1 MANPASFSPSN
12 MDNYYIAGLA
22 TLSDGSGEHKDLVN
36 LFQKVIRSEASP
48 EVKMAEGNRILQ
60 TYRNRLQSQR

>member
-12 MDNYYIAGLA
+12 MDNYNIAVLA
-22 TLSDGSGEHKDLVN
+22 ILSDGSGAQTDLIN
-36 LFQKVIRSEASP
+36 LFQKVIRSETSP
-48 EVKMAEGNRILQ
+48 EAKMAEGNRILQ